1 MDPKLFMYV
10 AYLLLSA
17 GLTAWVARV
26 LFRNGQVFLDDAL
39 GDERLARSVNNLLV
53 VGFYLLNLGYA
64 AVAIRV
70 SDSVTTASDAV
81 ATLSVKI
88 GLVLLVLGAIHFG
101 NLRGCPG
108 LAAQRAHPHAR
119 DIAAGL
125 LSRARLQ
132 DRGRRQSLRRQ
143 LRLAF

>member
-101 NLRGCPG
+101 NLYV
-108 LAAQRAHPHAR
+108 
-119 DIAAGL
+119 
-125 LSRARLQ
+125 LSRLRPP
-132 DRGRRQSLRRQ
+132 RPPGGRSPPGPPTRVLGSHRIPGPGP
-143 LRLAF
+143 AG

>member
-17 GLTAWVARV
+17 GLTAWVARA

-39 GDERLARSVNNLLV
+39 ADERLARSVNHLLV

-101 NLRGCPG
+101 NLYVLSRFRRRRLLGDAPPPVPPTRM
-108 LAAQRAHPHAR
+108 LAA
-119 DIAAGL
+119 DG
-125 LSRARLQ
+125 
-132 DRGRRQSLRRQ
+132 
-143 LRLAF
+143 